1 MIPSISAS
9 VGKSYLDGDFDYN
22 TADKFASWMV
32 GLKWSDVFL
41 EGNALG
47 MAIGQP
53 QFVTSLDSGTPD
65 DGNYAMELWYS
76 YQVTDNIT
84 VAPGIYWL
92 SNPAGQL
99 SSADD
104 SMGIFGGV
112 VQTRFKF

>member
-1 MIPSISAS
+1 MFSWKAILWGWLSAS
-9 VGKSYLDGDFDYN
+9 LNSRL
-22 TADKFASWMV
+22 
-32 GLKWSDVFL
+32 L
-41 EGNALG
+41 
-47 MAIGQP
+47 
-53 QFVTSLDSGTPD
+53 LDSGTPD

-76 YQVTDNIT
+76 FQVTDNIT

-92 SNPAGQL
+92 SNPAGEL